1 MAIRERQVKNKR
13 NSNGILTGKPGTVY
27 DVNLKYYQNGVQ
39 KSYGK
44 RGFVTKKDALQHE
57 AEMRLKLQAP
67 SFSSVSQAESRQKLR
82 DYLNIW
88 VENYKPNLR
97 PSTYHGYCSHIRN
110 QINPILGEVRLNAL
124 TPAMLDDMI
133 RQLFDRDLSQSTV
146 RYCQRILSVSLGCAV
161 KYGYIDTNPAK
172 NIITKFSK
180 TSNVPDP
187 YTIPQLQQFFAIVA
201 GTKWEFPVVIAALYG
216 LRISEILGLRWR
228 NVDLDARELR
238 VVEQLPYGLEKGV
251 HEISEMA
258 PVKSKE
264 AGQGRTLPITE
275 VSLRFFLR
283 QKEIQEQQK
292 ALCRS
297 SGTPYYDNDLVYAK
311 PDGSPYRRDKL
322 SNEFGQ
328 VVRRSGLPHN
338 RFHDL
343 RHAAATNMH
352 QLTGDYYTVS
362 EILGHTLEGTAKSLG
377 FTTQVNTVTARY
389 VEVRRERKQAVL
401 KLYHETVLLPA
412 EVSENPDPNSP

>member
-1 MAIRERQVKNKR
+1 MSDLRRFMFENVYFNPKAKGEEKKAI
-13 NSNGILTGKPGTVY
+13 
-27 DVNLKYYQNGVQ
+27 
-39 KSYGK
+39 
-44 RGFVTKKDALQHE
+44 H
-57 AEMRLKLQAP
+57 
-67 SFSSVSQAESRQKLR
+67 
-82 DYLNIW
+82 
-88 VENYKPNLR
+88 
-97 PSTYHGYCSHIRN
+97 
-110 QINPILGEVRLNAL
+110 
-124 TPAMLDDMI
+124 MI

-228 NVDLDARELR
+228 NVDLEALELR

-283 QKEIQEQQK
+283 QKARTADRRRNERDRLFRRGHVVARLFGCLDDPPHFLPDACVYHRRDIDVDRVPCEMFRY
-292 ALCRS
+292 AL
-297 SGTPYYDNDLVYAK
+297 YDVLGNARDDLVAVEIARDLVRHELARGAAEEYA
-311 PDGSPYRRDKL
+311 DRAEAEAADDAYD
-322 SNEFGQ
+322 
-328 VVRRSGLPHN
+328 
-338 RFHDL
+338 DL
-343 RHAAATNMH
+343 
-352 QLTGDYYTVS
+352 
-362 EILGHTLEGTAKSLG
+362 
-377 FTTQVNTVTARY
+377 
-389 VEVRRERKQAVL
+389 AVL
-401 KLYHETVLLPA
+401 RPKVLQNLHD
-412 EVSENPDPNSP
+412 VH

>member
-1 MAIRERQVKNKR
+1 MAIHERQVKNKR
-13 NSNGILTGKPGTVY
+13 NSNGVLTGKPGTVY
-27 DVNLKYYQNGVQ
+27 DVNLKYRQNGVQ

-44 RGFVTKKDALQHE
+44 RGFATKKEALQHE
-57 AEMRLKLQAP
+57 AEMRLKLQSP
-67 SFSSVSQAESRQKLR
+67 LFISILQAECRQKLQE
-82 DYLNIW
+82 YLNIW
-88 VENYKPNLR
+88 LENYRPNLR
-97 PSTYHGYCSHIRN
+97 LSTYRGYCGNINNH
-110 QINPILGEVRLNAL
+110 INPILGEVRLNAI
-124 TPAMLDDMI
+124 TPAMIDDMI
-133 RQLFDRDLSQSTV
+133 RQLLDSGLSQSTV
-146 RYCQRILSVSLGCAV
+146 RYCHRTLSVALGCAV

-180 TSNVPDP
+180 KSSVPAP

-228 NVDLDARELR
+228 NVDLEARELR

-251 HEISEMA
+251 HEVSEMA

-311 PDGSPYRRDKL
+311 PNGSPYRRDKL

-377 FTTQVNTVTARY
+377 FTAQVNTVTARY
-389 VEVRRERKQAVL
+389 VEVRRERKLEVL
-401 KLYHETVLLPA
+401 NLYHETVLLPGGT
-412 EVSENPDPNSP
+412 SENPDPNSP

>member
-1 MAIRERQVKNKR
+1 MAIHERQVKNKR
-13 NSNGILTGKPGTVY
+13 NSNGVLTGKPGTVY
-27 DVNLKYYQNGVQ
+27 DVNLKYRQNGVQ

-44 RGFVTKKDALQHE
+44 RGFATKKEALQHE
-57 AEMRLKLQAP
+57 AEMRLKLQSP
-67 SFSSVSQAESRQKLR
+67 LFISILQAECRQKLQE
-82 DYLNIW
+82 YLNTW
-88 VENYKPNLR
+88 LENYRPNLR
-97 PSTYHGYCSHIRN
+97 LSTYRGYYGNINNH
-110 QINPILGEVRLNAL
+110 INPILGEVRLNAL
-124 TPAMLDDMI
+124 TPAMIDDMI
-133 RQLFDRDLSQSTV
+133 RQLFDAGLSQSTV
-146 RYCQRILSVSLGCAV
+146 RYCQRTLSVALGCAV

-201 GTKWEFPVVIAALYG
+201 GTKWEFPVVVAALYG

-228 NVDLDARELR
+228 NVDLEARELR

-251 HEISEMA
+251 HEIPEMA

-275 VSLRFFLR
+275 VSLRFFVH

-311 PDGSPYRRDKL
+311 PNGSPYRRDKL

-377 FTTQVNTVTARY
+377 FTAQVNTVTARY
-389 VEVRRERKQAVL
+389 VEVRRERKLAML
-401 KLYHETVLLPA
+401 KLYHETVLLPGGS
-412 EVSENPDPNSP
+412 SENPDPNSP